1 VPGPGRLVGGLVA
14 VHAHPDDETLATG
27 ALLATFA
34 AAGRP
39 VTVVTCTRGER
50 GEVIGAATD
59 PGLARLEGDGAALA
73 EHRLGELAGALAAL
87 GVGDHVVL
95 DRVAGD
101 GPWVDSGMVWAPGE
115 GVTRA
120 EIGADVPEGAFA
132 LVDVEV
138 AAERLARV
146 LRDRRPEVVAGY
158 EPGGGYGHPD
168 HVQAHRVMT
177 RAVALAADEGPGHD
191 RAALPGWAVPCV
203 LWAALDA
210 DALVA
215 ARLSAPVRAG
225 LAAPEEGLPSAA
237 VPGVA
242 VDVRVDVVPVLA
254 RVLAALRAHATQVR
268 AVEAVPAPGGG
279 PLAWY
284 ALSNDV
290 LQPVLARESYRTA
303 PGSRRDAVRWPDGV
317 RVR

>member
-1 VPGPGRLVGGLVA
+1 MGGLVGGLVA
-14 VHAHPDDETLATG
+14 VHAHPDDETLSTG

-50 GEVIGAATD
+50 GEVIGSADDAA
-59 PGLARLEGDGAALA
+59 LARLEGDGPALA
-73 EHRLGELAGALAAL
+73 AHRLGELAGALGAL
-87 GVGDHVVL
+87 AVADHVLL
-95 DRVAGD
+95 DQVTGD

-115 GVTRA
+115 GVARA
-120 EIGADVPEGAFA
+120 ELGADVPDGAFA

-146 LRDRRPEVVAGY
+146 LRARRPEVVAGY

-177 RAVALAADEGPGHD
+177 RAVALAADAGPATDGTTV
-191 RAALPGWAVPCV
+191 AGWAVPCV

-215 ARLSAPVRAG
+215 ARAAAPGRAG
-225 LAAPEEGLPSAA
+225 LAAPEAGLPSAA
-237 VPGVA
+237 VASAA
-242 VDVRVDVVPVLA
+242 VDLEVDVAPVRA
-254 RVLAALRAHATQVR
+254 QVLGAMRAHATQVQ
-268 AVEAVPAPGGG
+268 AVEAVADPAGGVV
-279 PLAWY
+279 AWF
-284 ALSNDV
+284 ALSNAV
-290 LQPVLARESYRTA
+290 LQPVLAREAYRVA
-303 PGSRRDAVRWPDGV
+303 PGSRAAGVRWPVGV